1 MRPGD
6 RREIRKA
13 CFDAHGTHHGNNI
26 QSLVPVLAEWFQD
39 KAFRG
44 CAFINTVGELAGDLP
59 EVVEIARQH
68 KDDMT
73 DSIASL
79 LPASERRE
87 ALARA
92 LAIAVD
98 GAIIRAQLDPTP
110 EPALSSLK
118 SIVNALTSD
127 LD

>member
-1 MRPGD
+1 M
-6 RREIRKA
+6 
-13 CFDAHGTHHGNNI
+13 
-26 QSLVPVLAEWFQD
+26 
-39 KAFRG
+39 
-44 CAFINTVGELAGDLP
+44 
-59 EVVEIARQH
+59 VEIARQH